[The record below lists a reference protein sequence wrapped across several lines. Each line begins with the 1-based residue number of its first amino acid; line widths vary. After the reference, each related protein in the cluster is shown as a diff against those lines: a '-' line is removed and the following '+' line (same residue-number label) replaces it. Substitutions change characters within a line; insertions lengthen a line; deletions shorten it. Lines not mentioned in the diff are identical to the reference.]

1 MNHLKSINDAFDKRI
16 HQYTAYVMTLYY
28 FEIIYLMFKILF
40 LYGKA
45 AAVLTGSALS
55 LALAYHI
62 IRIFFKSGLHRKLQL
77 YIIDLHAA
85 YVIGFLFATLKA
97 GADMGVMESA
107 VTVIRSATLLLEV
120 PLIYFL
126 TKDAVSAEF
135 R

>member
-1 MNHLKSINDAFDKRI
+1 MDHLKSINDAFEKRI

-62 IRIFFKSGLHRKLQL
+62 IRIFFKSGLHRKIQL

-85 YVIGFLFATLKA
+85 YVIGFLFASSAA
-97 GADMGVMESA
+97 GADWGTTGSA
-107 VTVIRSATLLLEV
+107 ITVIRSLTLLLEL

-126 TKDAVSAEF
+126 TKDTVSAEF